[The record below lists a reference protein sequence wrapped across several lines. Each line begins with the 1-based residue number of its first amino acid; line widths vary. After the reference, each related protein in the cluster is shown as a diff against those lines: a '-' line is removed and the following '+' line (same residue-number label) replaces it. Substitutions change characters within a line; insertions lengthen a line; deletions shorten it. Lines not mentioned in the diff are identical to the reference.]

1 MSQTFKTQ
9 ADVMV
14 ATAGKVDNT
23 NDEVQGELTRLQG
36 VVDSVR
42 GSWVGQAQVS
52 FDDLMQRYNTS
63 AQQLREA
70 LAGLEEAVTDTPAE
84 EVDVQQEYGEV
95 TAEDLSTD
103 ELVQDGSEVV
113 EDAGREADGALA
125 GIDPVWDM
133 SVTGFLQI
141 TLGNVIGLL
150 MGCGAMTLMIGW
162 MLLAILGHKAFE
174 SFSLTTL
181 LQLAEHSETF
191 VEEHQRRHETF

>member
-70 LAGLEEAVTDTPAE
+70 LTSISDNIRDNARHFDDVEATNAQAFSNVGGAGL
-84 EVDVQQEYGEV
+84 
-95 TAEDLSTD
+95 
-103 ELVQDGSEVV
+103 
-113 EDAGREADGALA
+113 AL
-125 GIDPVWDM
+125 
-133 SVTGFLQI
+133 
-141 TLGNVIGLL
+141 
-150 MGCGAMTLMIGW
+150 
-162 MLLAILGHKAFE
+162 
-174 SFSLTTL
+174 
-181 LQLAEHSETF
+181 
-191 VEEHQRRHETF
+191 

>member
-70 LAGLEEAVTDTPAE
+70 LTSISENIRDNARNFDSVEADNAQSFDNVGGAGL
-84 EVDVQQEYGEV
+84 
-95 TAEDLSTD
+95 
-103 ELVQDGSEVV
+103 
-113 EDAGREADGALA
+113 AL
-125 GIDPVWDM
+125 
-133 SVTGFLQI
+133 
-141 TLGNVIGLL
+141 
-150 MGCGAMTLMIGW
+150 
-162 MLLAILGHKAFE
+162 
-174 SFSLTTL
+174 
-181 LQLAEHSETF
+181 
-191 VEEHQRRHETF
+191 